1 MSTGRLPSQGRYGL
15 GGNTLSLFV
24 RTYQLPRIAFHLILD
39 DVGTHGHANVKAWL
53 ERHPRFMLHFTPTSS
68 SWLNLV
74 ERWFG
79 EITRKRIRRGIFRN
93 VPELIAAI
101 EDDIRIHNEDPR
113 PFVWTRK
120 ADDILEKVARCKTI
134 TETLR

>member
-1 MSTGRLPSQGRYGL
+1 
-15 GGNTLSLFV
+15 
-24 RTYQLPRIAFHLILD
+24 
-39 DVGTHGHANVKAWL
+39 
-53 ERHPRFMLHFTPTSS
+53 
-68 SWLNLV
+68 
-74 ERWFG
+74 
-79 EITRKRIRRGIFRN
+79 